1 LIGKVT
7 FIMSSSPAA
16 NPSADLSMAA
26 ARESVSTV
34 IPHKQTS
41 WLPASLA
48 IFILASICFI
58 FHLGVGP
65 LAGTEGHRAITAEQ
79 MLHNGNYILPQLYG
93 HLYMTKPPL
102 TYWLIALSERC
113 FGPGELTWR
122 LPSALASALLA
133 AGICAIT
140 AAWFDSLAGLA
151 AGIAFIGIIPLWS
164 QDRSADV
171 DAINHLGS
179 VLAALAIIDMTQR
192 VGRIRLWSI
201 CVAALGT
208 AVCGL
213 SKGPA
218 GLPII
223 LGAAIGPA
231 LANRELRP
239 LRRPQIYVAIVLG
252 ALPFAIWAALAYH
265 AIGRSVVSSD
275 MSGAV
280 EARKQMLMI
289 LNIRHLPQ
297 VLSLPFVVLAYGMPI
312 SALLVLPVVPAF
324 RKSFDLDKQRLL
336 RAIVGSVLAA
346 FIIQMCTGMI
356 NPRYAFL
363 NLPLLCP
370 LAGAMVF
377 VWRHN
382 DSSRFSR
389 GTILTWLTLITFA
402 YCGAAGMILYL
413 GWRMGFHSHLSLIIV
428 LLGLVFSAALLG
440 KVLWKVAWCAA
451 LAGIAICAAAM
462 IYGLYKST
470 EESVRSAKPQAA
482 ALAAHV
488 STGAPIVTWN
498 ALWSQPEY
506 FYYAHLH
513 PEVAHPLPG
522 WKLPNKAWLVL
533 DDEEW
538 SEWQAH
544 PDFASHLSK
553 VAILHPY
560 KHVVYACWYSK

>member
-1 LIGKVT
+1 
-7 FIMSSSPAA
+7 MSSSPIA
-16 NPSADLSMAA
+16 NPPTDLSLGEVRDA
-26 ARESVSTV
+26 V
-34 IPHKQTS
+34 IGVHAERRTS

-48 IFILASICFI
+48 IFILASICFT

-65 LAGTEGHRAITAEQ
+65 LAGTEGHRAVTAEQ
-79 MLHNGNYILPQLYG
+79 MLHNGNYLLPQLYG
-93 HLYMTKPPL
+93 HLYMAKPPL
-102 TYWLIALSERC
+102 TYWLIAISERLLGS
-113 FGPGELTWR
+113 GPLAWR

-140 AAWFDSLAGLA
+140 ATWFDSLAGIV

-192 VGRIRLWSI
+192 VRRIPLWSV
-201 CVAALGT
+201 CVAAIGT
-208 AVCGL
+208 AICCL

-218 GLPII
+218 GLPVIF
-223 LGAAIGPA
+223 GAIIGPA

-239 LRRPQIYVAIVLG
+239 LRRPQIYGAIVLG
-252 ALPFAIWAALAYH
+252 ALPLALWAVLAYH
-265 AIGRSVVSSD
+265 AIGSQFDSTD
-275 MSGAV
+275 MSGAT
-280 EARKQMLMI
+280 EATTRLMMI
-289 LNIRHLPQ
+289 TDVKHLPL
-297 VLSLPFVVLAYGMPI
+297 VLILPVIVLAYGMPVG
-312 SALLVLPVVPAF
+312 ALLAVPMIPGIL
-324 RKSFDLDKQRLL
+324 KSFDPDKQRLL
-336 RAIVGSVLAA
+336 RAIGGTVVVA
-346 FIIQMCTGMI
+346 FVIQMCTGMI

-370 LAGAMVF
+370 LAGALVF
-377 VWRHN
+377 AWRHN
-382 DSSRFSR
+382 YFSRSSR
-389 GTILTWLTLITFA
+389 GAILNWLTFITFA
-402 YCGAAGMILYL
+402 YCCAAEIILYL
-413 GWRMGFHSHLSLIIV
+413 GRRMGFHSHLSLIIV
-428 LLGLVFSAALLG
+428 LLAFLLAAALAGKALG
-440 KVLWKVAWCAA
+440 KVRGSAV

-462 IYGLYKST
+462 VYGLYKST

-522 WKLPNKAWLVL
+522 WKLPEQAWLVL

-544 PDFASHLSK
+544 PDFAAHLSR